1 MNSDSSLGTNLN
13 GTPMKR
19 FLVLIGIAM
28 CAALPALA
36 LRTAGW
42 RLGPVVDTA
51 IFGVAILAAGF
62 LLSWGAEAAE
72 RHIAQGLILAAV
84 ALITVLPEY
93 AVDMYYAFQAGQAG
107 PESPYVHY
115 AAANMTGANR
125 LLVGV
130 AWPLLALLH
139 WIKDRH
145 RAIELTNDNAIEVSF
160 LLLASLYAFVILFKG
175 SITLFDFTMLV
186 AIYGGYV
193 WRVRNVRKSENPD
206 EEDEPGPAAALNEL
220 PLRTQ
225 WIVMAG
231 VGLAACG
238 IILWSA
244 APFAEAMI
252 EAGRA
257 LGINEFLLI
266 QWLAPLASEA
276 PAVSIAVLFVLR
288 GRAAGGLI
296 TMISDKI
303 NQWTLLVGMLP
314 LAMTVGAGGATALP
328 LDARQIEEFF
338 LTASQSLFGVALLMR
353 LRFGLLS
360 ATALAL
366 LFLVQVSLAYYFRND
381 EIRTIATLSGLAW
394 VYLALAS
401 VLFIWNGRRLLEIIR
416 FTLRSSTAPANSKT
430 LNSARGEC

>member
-1 MNSDSSLGTNLN
+1 
-13 GTPMKR
+13 MKR
-19 FLVLIGIAM
+19 FLVLIAIAA

-36 LRTAGW
+36 LRAANW

-139 WIKDRH
+139 WLKDRH

-206 EEDEPGPAAALNEL
+206 GEDEPGPAAALNEL

-231 VGLAACG
+231 LGLAACG

-244 APFAEAMI
+244 EPFAEALI

-257 LGINEFLLI
+257 FGINEFLLI

-276 PAVSIAVLFVLR
+276 PAVSIAVLFVLK

-314 LAMTVGAGGATALP
+314 LAMTVGARGATALP

-353 LRFGLLS
+353 LRFSLLS

-366 LFLVQVSLAYYFRND
+366 LFLIQVSLAYYFRNE

-401 VLFIWNGRRLLEIIR
+401 VLFIWNGRRLLEILR
-416 FTLRSSTAPANSKT
+416 FTLGSSTAAANPKT
-430 LNSARGEC
+430 SNPARGER

>member
-1 MNSDSSLGTNLN
+1 
-13 GTPMKR
+13 MKR
-19 FLVLIGIAM
+19 FSILIAIAAS
-28 CAALPALA
+28 AALPALT
-36 LRTAGW
+36 LRMLQW
-42 RLGPVVDTA
+42 QPGPVIETA
-51 IFGVAILAAGF
+51 TFGVAILAAGF

-107 PESPYVHY
+107 PGSPYVHY

-139 WIKDRH
+139 WMKDRH
-145 RAIELTNDNAIEVSF
+145 RSIGLTKDNAIEVSF

-175 SITLFDFTMLV
+175 SITLIDFIMLT

-193 WRVRNVRKSENPD
+193 WRVRNVVKSETAD
-206 EEDEPGPAAALNEL
+206 EEEEPGPAAALGEL
-220 PLRTQ
+220 PPRIQ
-225 WIVMAG
+225 WTIMAG
-231 VGLAACG
+231 LGLAACG
-238 IILWSA
+238 IILGSA
-244 APFAEAMI
+244 EPFAEAMI
-252 EAGRA
+252 NAGRA

-276 PAVSIAVLFVLR
+276 PAVSVAILFVLN
-288 GRAAGGLI
+288 GRASGGLV
-296 TMISDKI
+296 TMISDKV

-314 LAMTVGAGGATALP
+314 LAVSVGAGGVTSLP
-328 LDARQIEEFF
+328 LDARQLEEFF

-353 LRFGLLS
+353 LRFTLLS

-366 LFLVQVSLAYYFRND
+366 LFLVQVSLAYHFRDD
-381 EIRTIATLSGLAW
+381 EPRTIATLTGLAW
-394 VYLALAS
+394 TYLALAS
-401 VLFIWNGRRLLEIIR
+401 VLFVRNGRRLLEIIR
-416 FTLRSSTAPANSKT
+416 FTVRPSAASATSDIRSSA
-430 LNSARGEC
+430 G

>member
-1 MNSDSSLGTNLN
+1 
-13 GTPMKR
+13 MKR

-84 ALITVLPEY
+84 ALITVFPEY

-107 PESPYVHY
+107 PKSPYVHY

-125 LLVGV
+125 LLIGV

-139 WIKDRH
+139 WTKDRD
-145 RAIELTNDNAIEVSF
+145 RTIELANDNAIEVSF

-175 SITLFDFTMLV
+175 SITLVDFAMLV

-220 PLRTQ
+220 PLRKQ
-225 WIVMAG
+225 WMVMAG
-231 VGLAACG
+231 LGLAACG
-238 IILWSA
+238 IILLSA
-244 APFAEAMI
+244 EPFAESMI
-252 EAGRA
+252 EAGRVF
-257 LGINEFLLI
+257 GIDEFLLI

-276 PAVSIAVLFVLR
+276 PAVSVAVLFVLR
-288 GRAAGGLI
+288 GRAAGGLV
-296 TMISDKI
+296 TMISDKV

-328 LDARQIEEFF
+328 LDGRQIEEFF
-338 LTASQSLFGVALLMR
+338 LTASQSLFGVALLVR
-353 LRFGLLS
+353 LRFGLPS
-360 ATALAL
+360 AAALAL
-366 LFLVQVSLAYYFRND
+366 MFSVQVCLAYYFRND
-381 EIRTIATLSGLAW
+381 ETATIATLSGLAW

-401 VLFIWNGRRLLEIIR
+401 MLFIWNGRRLLGIIR
-416 FTLRSSTAPANSKT
+416 FAFRLPTAPTNPKT
-430 LNSARGEC
+430 SDGARG